1 MSTVAY
7 AAPKHYRKVLSNVL
21 GGLKV
26 TNNLNTSKN
35 QSNNLSV
42 LNVGLM
48 KFTIVNCIV
57 VIFIFTLNIVLNC
70 ITIFI
75 TECKYKTNYEINQEG
90 CKRPV
95 NPLRV
100 LMIAEEPLEINA
112 YIERG
117 DGNGLGIVKTKA
129 VINQNWQVASTQVSF
144 TPGLIGLFLAQV
156 SIQRI
161 SDWISSSFKTQF

>member
-1 MSTVAY
+1 
-7 AAPKHYRKVLSNVL
+7 
-21 GGLKV
+21 
-26 TNNLNTSKN
+26 
-35 QSNNLSV
+35 
-42 LNVGLM
+42 M

-57 VIFIFTLNIVLNC
+57 VIFIFTLNIVLNS

-75 TECKYKTNYEINQEG
+75 TECKYETSNNEIHQEG

-129 VINQNWQVASTQVSF
+129 VMNQNWQVASTQVSF
-144 TPGLIGLFLAQV
+144 TPGLIGLVFGAGFN
-156 SIQRI
+156 SKD
-161 SDWISSSFKTQF
+161 S